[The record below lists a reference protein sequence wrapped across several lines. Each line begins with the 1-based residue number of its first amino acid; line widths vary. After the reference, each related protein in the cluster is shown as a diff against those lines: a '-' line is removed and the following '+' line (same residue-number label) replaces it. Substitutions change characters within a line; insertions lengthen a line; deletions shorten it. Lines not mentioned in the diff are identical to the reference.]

1 MNISV
6 VVPCYRS
13 AETIRP
19 LVEGLAEA
27 LPAVADRYE
36 VVLVVDG
43 SPDDT
48 ASVAEGL
55 VGEFDFLRV
64 LVLRRNYGQHNALL
78 AGLQVAAYDVTV
90 TMDDDL
96 QHLPSQ
102 IAALVAPLA
111 EPGTDL
117 VYGVPETEEHGA
129 LRSLSSRSVK
139 AALAASGVPNARYVS
154 AFRAFRTVLR
164 DSFVAVRDPNVN
176 LDVLLSW
183 ATDDVVVVRVAM
195 ARRQEGRSNYSF
207 RRLVRHSFNMI
218 TGYSEAP
225 LRLVTYLGFAC
236 ALLGLALLVLV
247 IVGWLTGRTTVAGFT
262 TVASMVALFSGA
274 QMLAIGVLGEYLGRL
289 HFRSMGRPT
298 YVVGKDLRGGSA
310 EPQSD

>member
-13 AETIRP
+13 AETLRP
-19 LVEGLAEA
+19 LVEGLAES
-27 LPAVADRYE
+27 LPAVADRFE

-48 ASVAEGL
+48 AAVAEGL
-55 VGEFDFLRV
+55 VAEFDFLRV

-102 IAALVAPLA
+102 IAPLVAPLI

-139 AALAASGVPNARYVS
+139 AALATSGVPNARYVS

-164 DSFVAVRDPNVN
+164 ESFVAVRDPNVN

-183 ATDDVVVVRVAM
+183 ATDDVAVVRVAM

-218 TGYSEAP
+218 TGYSEGP

-247 IVGWLTGRTTVAGFT
+247 IVGWVTGRTTVAGFT

-310 EPQSD
+310 DQQSD

>member
-13 AETIRP
+13 ADTIGP
-19 LVEGLAEA
+19 LVQA
-27 LPAVADRYE
+27 LGESLPQVADRFE
-36 VVLVVDG
+36 VILVVDG
-43 SPDDT
+43 SPDET
-48 ASVAEGL
+48 GAVAERL
-55 VGEFDFLRV
+55 VAEHDFLRV
-64 LVLRRNYGQHNALL
+64 LLLRRNYGQHNALL
-78 AGLQVAAYDVTV
+78 AGIEVAQHEVTV

-96 QHLPSQ
+96 QHPPSQ
-102 IAALVAPLA
+102 IAALVAPLRDPA
-111 EPGTDL
+111 IDL
-117 VYGVPETEEHGA
+117 VYGVPDVEEHGV

-154 AFRAFRTVLR
+154 AFRAFRTELR
-164 DSFVAVRDPNVN
+164 ESFVDVRDPSVN

-183 ATDDVVVVRVAM
+183 ATADVEVVRVEM
-195 ARRQEGRSNYSF
+195 SRRQVGRSNYSF

-218 TGYSEAP
+218 TGYSEGP

-236 ALLGLALLVLV
+236 ALLGLGLLVLV

-274 QMLAIGVLGEYLGRL
+274 QMLAIGILGEYLGRL
-289 HFRSMGRPT
+289 HFRSLGRPT
-298 YVVGKDLRGGSA
+298 YVVGRDLRSGDG
-310 EPQSD
+310 PQQP